1 MTLASYLV
9 KSSKVFVDKKK
20 SFEAAEKALKTT
32 EKTLASLKED
42 EKKNKEEIEEK
53 EKEKRKQNRAKNEI
67 TDWFQGGWAKEDLPK
82 IAENVR
88 KQALKEETAEGRR
101 KLVAA
106 QIYLN
111 LRPFLGKYLLAND
124 EQVKDIPLASLLR
137 TEIAYEPPPEFGEK
151 FTIAVI
157 EPARDSDRRDPR
169 APVDGPKPQ
178 AP

>member
-9 KSSKVFVDKKK
+9 KNSKVFVDKTK
-20 SFEAAEKALKTT
+20 SFEAAEEELKTT
-32 EKTLASLKED
+32 EETLARLKEN
-42 EKKNKEEIEEK
+42 EKENKEEIEEK

-82 IAENVR
+82 IAEKVR
-88 KQALKEETAEGRR
+88 KQALKEETTEGRR

-106 QIYLN
+106 EIYLN
-111 LRPFLGKYLLAND
+111 LRPFLGRYLLAND
-124 EQVKDIPLASLLR
+124 EQVKDIPLVSLLR

-169 APVDGPKPQ
+169 APVDGPKLQ